1 MAKIIRM
8 GLRIHT
14 ILGHGL
20 MRMQADSQAK
30 KIFQCEIS
38 GKNVLRVMVSIGN
51 QERHLDPK
59 LMSIIFKIN
68 DVLIIVN
75 YKG

>member
-1 MAKIIRM
+1 MDMVSCVCRPILKPRKSFNAKS
-8 GLRIHT
+8 
-14 ILGHGL
+14 
-20 MRMQADSQAK
+20 AV
-30 KIFQCEIS
+30 
-38 GKNVLRVMVSIGN
+38 KNVLRVMVSIGN